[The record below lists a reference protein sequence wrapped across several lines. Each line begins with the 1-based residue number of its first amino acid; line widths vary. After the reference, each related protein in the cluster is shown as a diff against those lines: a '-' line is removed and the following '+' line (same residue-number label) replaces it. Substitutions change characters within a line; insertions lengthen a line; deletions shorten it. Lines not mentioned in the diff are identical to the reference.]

1 MIKRSES
8 LFGHDIVEIISGNF
22 SSVIGSSLQHL
33 LQLGCIHSLTQF
45 FSDSFDIVN
54 IDKSS
59 FIIIEQIKDFINTVL
74 KLIECLLLI
83 LCHLIWQ

>member
-33 LQLGCIHSLTQF
+33 LQLGCIHSLT
-45 FSDSFDIVN
+45 
-54 IDKSS
+54 
-59 FIIIEQIKDFINTVL
+59 
-74 KLIECLLLI
+74 
-83 LCHLIWQ
+83 